1 MCLEVTWDCNKQSW
15 QSTSS
20 SQNTLFILT
29 DNSRSPTPP
38 SRELSVIEKGITPTT
53 YTFNSS
59 SETNGYI
66 PAESKSNFL
75 TANLDNG
82 ASVMESVIL
91 PLKSRVQTQS
101 DNAFLLLYF
110 VIFLQVLKLV

>member
-1 MCLEVTWDCNKQSW
+1 MLEIATNKVTSLHLPYR
-15 QSTSS
+15 TFFF
-20 SQNTLFILT
+20 LLT

-66 PAESKSNFL
+66 PAETKSNFL

-82 ASVMESVIL
+82 AS
-91 PLKSRVQTQS
+91 QS
-101 DNAFLLLYF
+101 
-110 VIFLQVLKLV
+110 